1 VPGGGDGHLPH
12 LTVKRLR
19 RRLDRDARY
28 PAGLRIVGERTL
40 ADASRDEGA
49 ERENEQ
55 RWDGLRPETN

>member
-1 VPGGGDGHLPH
+1 V
-12 LTVKRLR
+12 RLR
-19 RRLDRDARY
+19 V
-28 PAGLRIVGERTL
+28 VGERAL